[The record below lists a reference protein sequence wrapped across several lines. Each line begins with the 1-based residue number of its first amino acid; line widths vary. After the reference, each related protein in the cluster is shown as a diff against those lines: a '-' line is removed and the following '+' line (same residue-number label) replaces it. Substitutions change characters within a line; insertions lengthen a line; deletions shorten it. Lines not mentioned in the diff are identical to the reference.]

1 MKFFSYKREPIDLFQ
16 HCLEQKVRHGNK
28 LTVHIGTDSVSTHG
42 FVHYFT
48 VVAFRYEKNGVHFIF
63 SKEKVQSYRTE
74 SGKPDLFTRL
84 LRECQLTMDVAIDL
98 TDKNILSKEQIILE
112 FDYNN
117 LIETVSNKLV
127 SAARGWAVGYGFEYL
142 MKYKDNANR
151 PEQWA
156 DQIACKAA
164 NHLCQSA

>member
-1 MKFFSYKREPIDLFQ
+1 MKFVTYKREPISLFE
-16 HCLEQKVRHGNK
+16 HCVQQKVIHKN
-28 LTVHIGTDSVSTHG
+28 LTVHIGTDSIAVGG
-42 FVHYFT
+42 FVYYFT
-48 VVAFRYEKNGVHFIF
+48 VVAFIYGKEGSHFVF

-98 TDKNILSKEQIILE
+98 TDNDILSKNQIILE

-117 LIETVSNKLV
+117 VIETISNKLV
-127 SAARGWAVGYGFEYL
+127 SAAKGWAAGHGFDYL
-142 MKYKDNANR
+142 MKFKENATKSN
-151 PEQWA
+151 EWA
-156 DQIACKAA
+156 DQVACKAA